1 MAPAA
6 ADLLATSSGGYPYA
20 VQVLGHHAW
29 RASSGTRKIT
39 EAHAQSALPRA
50 EADLAT
56 ALYAGRW
63 ADASAKERE
72 YLTAVAATL
81 DGADSTTG
89 SRVAAHLGATAKELS
104 YLRDRL
110 LKKGTLV
117 ASGRTLRLPVPGM
130 AHWIAARPEVSDT

>member
-1 MAPAA
+1 MRGEPPPA
-6 ADLLATSSGGYPYA
+6 
-20 VQVLGHHAW
+20 
-29 RASSGTRKIT
+29 RARSPRRTR
-39 EAHAQSALPRA
+39 ESALPRA
-50 EADLAT
+50 ETDLAT

-72 YLTAVAATL
+72 YLMAVATTL
-81 DGADSTTG
+81 DVADTTTG
-89 SRVAAHLGATAKELS
+89 SRVAAQLGATAKELS

-130 AHWIAARPEVSDT
+130 ARWIAARPEEGS